1 MVHDTVFSPAFGNRP
16 SQLVGRSS
24 VLREFDGALQSPPGD
39 RRRASLILGQRGSG
53 KTVLLLEM
61 MDRARDAGFVV
72 AAPTVATEDM
82 LDRIIEKIQDDGARL
97 AKNRKTYLSGASIGA
112 LGFSA
117 GLQLTREERETQ
129 SFQYKL
135 SHLCERINGAEKG
148 VLVLVDEVQAN
159 DPNVRKLV
167 AAYQELVGERRDI
180 VLVMAGLPAAISSVL
195 NDRVLTFLNRA
206 NKIELGPLSV
216 NDVDAFFVEA
226 FEKLG
231 ISIDENVRRRAS
243 SLTEGSPYMLQLLGH
258 NLVEYAR
265 SGMVGETVLQR
276 AFEAS
281 RQEFENDIC
290 RTTLSGVSDKDE
302 EFLRA
307 MAFLGTPSSISAIA
321 HVMNVTQDYAQ
332 KYRKRLI
339 DAGIIEAARR
349 GYVQFAVPYL
359 SEYLT
364 R

>member
-1 MVHDTVFSPAFGNRP
+1 MVQDTVFSPAFGNRP

-24 VLREFDGALQSPPGD
+24 ALKEFDRALQSPPGD
-39 RRRASLILGQRGSG
+39 KHRASLILGQRGSG

-61 MDRARDAGFVV
+61 MDRARGAGFV
-72 AAPTVATEDM
+72 AASPTVVTEDM

-97 AKNRKTYLSGASIGA
+97 AKSRKMHLSGASIGA

-117 GLQLTREERETQ
+117 GLQFTREEQETK

-135 SHLCERINGAEKG
+135 SHLCEKINGAEKG
-148 VLVLVDEVQAN
+148 VLILIDEVQAN
-159 DPNVRKLV
+159 NPNVRKLV
-167 AAYQELVGERRDI
+167 AAYQELVGERRNI
-180 VLVMAGLPAAISSVL
+180 MLVMAGLPAALSSVL

-206 NKIELGPLSV
+206 SKIELGPLPV
-216 NDVDAFFVEA
+216 NDVDVFFAEA

-231 ISIDENVRRRAS
+231 ISIDEDIRRRAS

-265 SGMVGETVLQR
+265 GGKIGEAVLQR
-276 AFEAS
+276 AFEAA
-281 RQEFENDIC
+281 REEFENDIC
-290 RTTLSGVSDKDE
+290 TTTLAGVSDKDE

-307 MAFLGTPSSISAIA
+307 MAFLGTPSSTSAIA

-339 DAGIIEAARR
+339 DAGIIEAPRR
-349 GYVQFAVPYL
+349 GFVQFAVPYL
-359 SEYLT
+359 AEYLT